1 MENEITINNLKY
13 YSEEK
18 YLKDLKEIQEKLDN
32 LINVKRVKT
41 KQFSYKTQIK
51 LIKAM
56 ESLGYRESDELID
69 YDKSS
74 IAISEPCNILMI
86 ESLTEESRNFLI
98 NFADNT
104 NLKED
109 FEISKFWDNDL
120 IDKSRVFAFSNEYL
134 NKALNLL
141 NITCEVTKI
150 KVKELSFPI
159 ILENKYFRIIL
170 APRLEEGDEDKMWG
184 LK

>member
-18 YLKDLKEIQEKLDN
+18 YLKDLNEIQEKLDN
-32 LINVKRVKT
+32 LLKVKRVKI
-41 KQFSYKTQIK
+41 KQFNYKTQIK

-56 ESLGYRESDELID
+56 ESLRFRESEGID

-74 IAISEPCNILMI
+74 IAITEPCNILMI
-86 ESLTEESRNFLI
+86 ESLTEESKNFLI
-98 NFADNT
+98 NFADDT
-104 NLKED
+104 NIKED
-109 FEISKFWDNDL
+109 WEYQKVWDNDSG
-120 IDKSRVFAFSNEYL
+120 DKSKVFAFSNEYL

-141 NITCEVTKI
+141 NITCEATKI

-159 ILENKYFRIIL
+159 ILENKHFRIIL
-170 APRLEEGDEDKMWG
+170 APRLEEGDEDKMLG
-184 LK
+184 VRD